1 MIKIIHI
8 GSIVLCI
15 LSTILFV
22 FSGFYL
28 NKNADAYGPEIHMEE
43 TEIEVSIHATEEE
56 LLQGI
61 TATDKKDG
69 DVTDSL
75 LVESMGLFI
84 NTGKRNIIIDAF
96 DNNHNVTKI
105 ERTIQYT
112 DYISPR
118 IKISN
123 PLRVPLNDIN
133 QLMDCITVEDCL
145 DGDITDALQITP
157 MNNVTSFALPGEYE
171 MKLTVSNSVGDVVEL
186 PVVVELYDNL
196 SDSSKPK
203 ALLSDYLIYKKVGES
218 IEPQDYLIGFVQRG
232 VTYEWDALA
241 SGLAVPYVRKDV
253 SIKNNV
259 DTAVPGVYEILYSM
273 TDAGYATNVR
283 QVVIVEE

>member
-1 MIKIIHI
+1 MIKLIHI

-28 NKNADAYGPEIHMEE
+28 NRNVDAHGPEINMEQ
-43 TEIEVSIHATEEE
+43 TEIEVSIHATEED

-84 NTGKRNIIIDAF
+84 DSGKRKVIIDAF
-96 DNNHNVTKI
+96 DNNHNVTKV
-105 ERTIQYT
+105 ERTIQYI
-112 DYISPR
+112 DYTSPR
-118 IKISN
+118 IRISN

-133 QLMDCITVEDCL
+133 QLMDFITVEDCL
-145 DGDITDALQITP
+145 EGDITDAIQITP
-157 MNNVTSFALPGEYE
+157 MENVTSFTLPGEYK
-171 MKLTVSNSVGDVVEL
+171 MKLMVSNSVGDVVEV

-203 ALLSDYLIYKKVGES
+203 AMLSEYLIYTKVGES
-218 IEPQDYLIGFVQRG
+218 INPQDYLIGFVQRN
-232 VTYEWDALA
+232 VAYEWSALVP
-241 SGLAVPYVRKDV
+241 GLTVPYTREQV
-253 SIKNNV
+253 SIENNV
-259 DTAVPGVYEILYSM
+259 DTATPGVYEIIYSM
-273 TDAGYATNVR
+273 TDVGYTTNIR
-283 QVVIVEE
+283 QVVVVEE